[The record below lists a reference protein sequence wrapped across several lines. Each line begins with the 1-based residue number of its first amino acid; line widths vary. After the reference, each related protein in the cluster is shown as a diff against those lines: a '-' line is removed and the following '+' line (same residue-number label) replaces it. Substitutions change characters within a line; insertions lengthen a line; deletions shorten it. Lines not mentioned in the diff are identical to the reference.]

1 MPILKLNAKFSTFVP
16 LMDKVDSPSTLSFAP
31 TAPSSTKTT
40 SFVIGGSTL
49 TVLRPK
55 VFTVATMR
63 SPLNVML

>member
-1 MPILKLNAKFSTFVP
+1 MPILKLNAKFSTFVL

-31 TAPSSTKTT
+31 TVPSSTKTT
-40 SFVIGGSTL
+40 SFVIGGSTS